1 MTKPRTAALS
11 LSLLTVLLASACGS
25 GDTAERAA
33 DGAASA
39 STSAAPAADADAGSD
54 DGSRVACSLLTAADL
69 EAATGRTFGEGEGTD
84 YDDTCRFDSD
94 DERVTVAVSD
104 LDPLT
109 SAKGVGTEV
118 VQVAGLPGAT
128 RVDAVVYVERDGVWL
143 SVGTALPGFAASER
157 DAKAAEELAKR
168 AAARL

>member
-1 MTKPRTAALS
+1 MTNLRISALS
-11 LSLLTVLLASACGS
+11 LSLLTVLLTSACGS
-25 GDTAERAA
+25 SDSREPIAEKSS
-33 DGAASA
+33 GAAA
-39 STSAAPAADADAGSD
+39 RTAAAPARSEAPE
-54 DGSRVACSLLTAADL
+54 ACSLLTAADL
-69 EAATGRTFGEGEGTD
+69 EAATGRTFEAGEGTD
-84 YDDTCRFDSD
+84 YDNTCRFDRD